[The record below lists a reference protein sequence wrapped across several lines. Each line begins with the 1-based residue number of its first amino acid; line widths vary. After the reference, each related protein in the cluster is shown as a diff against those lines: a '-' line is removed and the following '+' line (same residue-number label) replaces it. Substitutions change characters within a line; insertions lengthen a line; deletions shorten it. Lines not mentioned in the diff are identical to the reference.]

1 MGGDNDD
8 NDYDE
13 DVSGAREH
21 FFKITYQGEEID
33 KWLNKNDFVI
43 GTCIQLFFLTNKPLW
58 YRLPQTQLH
67 QR

>member
-21 FFKITYQGEEID
+21 FIKITYQGEEID
-33 KWLNKNDFVI
+33 K
-43 GTCIQLFFLTNKPLW
+43 
-58 YRLPQTQLH
+58 
-67 QR
+67 